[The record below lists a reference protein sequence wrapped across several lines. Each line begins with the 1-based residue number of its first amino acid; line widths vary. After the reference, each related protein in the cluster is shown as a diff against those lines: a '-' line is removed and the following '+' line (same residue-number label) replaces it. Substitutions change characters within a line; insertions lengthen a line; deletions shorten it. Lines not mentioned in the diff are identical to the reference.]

1 LPQRAETRGDAREWR
16 AGTHFFP
23 RDATR
28 ACYVPAKRKG
38 PPMPFTRSPRLTC
51 LALVAALLAA
61 SSAFAGSFV
70 TFESG
75 QVRPLALSPDGT
87 KLFAVNTPD
96 DRLEIFDVTS
106 GTPVHTG
113 SVTVGMEPVA
123 VAARTNTEVW
133 VVNHLS
139 DSVSVV
145 SIAPPAPRVV
155 NTIVTYDEPRDI
167 VFALGGLRA
176 YVTTANRYWASSSS
190 VQTTPGIG
198 RAAVM
203 RYLISPSGAV
213 SGSSFPIL
221 FTDTPRALAVTPD
234 GFTVYAAGFQTGNQ
248 TTSISEPQ
256 VCNGGAAATPC
267 TLDNVDH
274 YPGGLPAP
282 NANVQSIAAPET
294 GLIVQYDEA
303 SGEWRDELLRDWSEG
318 VKFSLPDTDVFAI
331 DGNTGV
337 VTGSIAH
344 VGTILYDMA
353 VNPVSGKLY
362 VTNTEARN
370 AARFEGPGILAGHSV
385 RGHLHESRIT
395 VIDGGVATPRHLN
408 KHIDYGV
415 VPSPPGVKEKS
426 LSLPLGMAVSSD
438 GATLYVAAMGSNAI
452 GVFDTTELENDTF
465 VPDAADHIPV
475 SGGGPTGLVLDEAR
489 DRLYVLTRF
498 DNAVTTI
505 DLATKTE
512 IGVAALHNPEPAK
525 VVAGRR
531 FLYDA
536 AYTTSNGESPCG
548 SCHVFGDFDSLAWDL
563 GNPDGLVEN
572 NTNPF
577 RVSNPFDMSQPKFH
591 PMKGPMTT
599 QSLRGMAHDGPMHWR
614 GDRRKLNEPLDEEGA
629 FKAFNGAFDDLL
641 GRGSQLTAAEMQQF
655 TDFIL
660 EVTYPPNPLRNLDDT
675 LSDSEE
681 RGRDIFFNRDPMD
694 TFQTCNG
701 CHRLAP
707 EVHAFG
713 TDGFSSFENEVQ
725 LFKIPHLRNL
735 YQKVGMFGMAWSF
748 FFNQGDNGFKGPQVR
763 GFGFMHDGSADT
775 LFRFMH
781 SFAFNQRPA
790 PFFNVGF
797 PMTGEG
803 DQMRRDVEAFL
814 LVFDSDLKPVV
825 GQQVTSSSTADLNTV
840 PNVGFLWDR
849 SSAGDC
855 DLVVKQLDTGGRERG
870 WVRIGNGFRADAAN
884 AGSISYTA
892 LRALATTTRPQTFT
906 CVPPGSGYRIGID
919 RDEDGAYDFDEL
931 VAGTDPT
938 SPDGARPASAKKVM
952 IKNTIPDDEAKRSAV
967 VQMKDAAIVMPP
979 VGSASDPRC
988 NGAPSGTVKATLTLA
1003 SATSGQSHASPLP
1016 CQLWRLIG
1024 AEENAQ
1030 GYKYVDK
1037 TLATGTVKQL
1047 TWRRGKNLKATLS
1060 GKGASTLGY
1069 DLVVGTSE
1077 TELRGS
1083 LVSGDAGVCFACNA
1097 ARDGSDG
1104 RLYSAKTGECPAP
1117 ATCMP

>member
-1 LPQRAETRGDAREWR
+1 
-16 AGTHFFP
+16 
-23 RDATR
+23 
-28 ACYVPAKRKG
+28 
-38 PPMPFTRSPRLTC
+38 MPYTQCPRLTW
-51 LALVAALLAA
+51 LALVAALFIVAHA
-61 SSAFAGSFV
+61 HAGSFV

-87 KLFAVNTPD
+87 TLFAVNTPD
-96 DRLEIFDVTS
+96 NRLEIFDVTS

-113 SVTVGMEPVA
+113 SVAVGMEPVA
-123 VAARTNTEVW
+123 VAARTDTEVW

-139 DSVSVV
+139 DTVSVV
-145 SIAPPAPRVV
+145 STSPPAPRVV
-155 NTIVTYDEPRDI
+155 NTIVTYDEPRDV
-167 VFALGGLRA
+167 VFAAGGTRA
-176 YVTTANRYWASSSS
+176 FVTAANRYWASPASI
-190 VQTTPGIG
+190 QTTPGIG
-198 RAAVM
+198 RAVVL
-203 RYLISPSGAV
+203 RYQISPSGVVTGA
-213 SGSSFPIL
+213 SYPTL
-221 FTDTPRALAVTPD
+221 FTDTPRALAVSSD
-234 GFTVYAAGFQTGNQ
+234 GLTVYAAGFHTGNQ
-248 TTSISEPQ
+248 TTSISEAQ
-256 VCNGGAAATPC
+256 VCNGGAAAAPC
-267 TLDNVDH
+267 TFDNVDH

-282 NANVQSIAAPET
+282 NVNVQGIAAPET

-303 SGEWRDELLRDWSEG
+303 SGEWRDELLRDWSDG

-331 DGNTGV
+331 DATTGAV
-337 VTGSIAH
+337 GASIAH
-344 VGTILYDMA
+344 VGTILYNMA
-353 VNPVSGKLY
+353 VNPVSGKVY

-438 GATLYVAAMGSNAI
+438 GTTLYVAAMGSNAI
-452 GVFDTTELENDTF
+452 GVFDTSELENDTF
-465 VPDAADHIPV
+465 VPDAGDHIAV
-475 SGGGPTGLVLDEAR
+475 SGGGPTGVVLDEAR

-498 DNAVTTI
+498 DDAVRTI

-512 IGVAALHNPEPAK
+512 IATAALHNPEPAT

-536 AYTTSNGESPCG
+536 SYTTSNGESPCG

-572 NTNPF
+572 NNNAFRVTNPF
-577 RVSNPFDMSQPKFH
+577 DSSQPKFH

-599 QSLRGMAHDGPMHWR
+599 QSLRGMAHNGPMHWR
-614 GDRRKLNEPLDEEGA
+614 GDRRKLNDFTDEDGA
-629 FKAFNGAFDDLL
+629 FKAFNGAFDALL
-641 GRGSQLTAAEMQQF
+641 GRGSQLTAEEMQQF

-660 EVTYPPNPLRNLDDT
+660 QVTYPPNPLRNLDDS
-675 LSDSEE
+675 LEPSEE
-681 RGRDIFFNRDPMD
+681 RGRDIYFDRDPID

-701 CHRLAP
+701 CHRLDG
-707 EVHAFG
+707 ELHDFG
-713 TDGFSSFENEVQ
+713 TDGFSSFENETQ
-725 LFKIPHLRNL
+725 NFKIPHLRNL

-748 FFNQGDNGFKGPQVR
+748 FFNIGDNGFKGPQVR

-781 SFAFNQRPA
+781 SFAFNERPA

-797 PMTGEG
+797 PLTPQG
-803 DQMRRDVEAFL
+803 DQDRRDVEAFL
-814 LVFDSDLKPVV
+814 LVFDSDLKPAV
-825 GQQVTSSSTADLNTV
+825 GQQVTSASPADLNTI

-855 DLVVKQLDTGGRERG
+855 DLVVKQLDTSGRERG
-870 WVRIGNGFRADAAN
+870 WVRVGNGLRSDQAS
-884 AGSISYTA
+884 AGSVALAS
-892 LRALATTTRPQTFT
+892 LRALATTVRPQTFT
-906 CVPPGSGYRIGID
+906 CVPPGSGHRMGID
-919 RDEDGAYDFDEL
+919 RDEDGAYDFDEIL
-931 VAGTDPT
+931 AGTDPAA
-938 SPDGARPASAKKVM
+938 PDGARPAAAKKVT
-952 IKNTIPDDEAKRSAV
+952 IKNKIPEDEAKSSVV
-967 VQMKDAAIVMPP
+967 VQLKDPAIVMPP
-979 VGSASDPRC
+979 LGSPSDPRC

-1003 SATSGQSHASPLP
+1003 STTSGHGHASPLP
-1016 CQLWRLIG
+1016 CQLWTVLG
-1024 AEENAQ
+1024 PDDNAQ

-1037 TLATGTVKQL
+1037 TLTVGTVKQL
-1047 TWRRGKNLKATLS
+1047 TWRRGKDVKALLT

-1077 TELRGS
+1077 NELRGS
-1083 LVSGDAGVCFACNA
+1083 LVSGEVGVCFACNA

-1104 RLYSAKTGECPAP
+1104 RLYSAKAAECPAP
-1117 ATCMP
+1117 PNCP